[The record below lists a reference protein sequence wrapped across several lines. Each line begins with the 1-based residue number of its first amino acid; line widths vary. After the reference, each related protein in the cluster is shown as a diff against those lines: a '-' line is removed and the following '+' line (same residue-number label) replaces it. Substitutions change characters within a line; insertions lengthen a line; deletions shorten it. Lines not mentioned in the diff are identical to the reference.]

1 MIKVYRAYHKKEI
14 INIENASKNTTYTCV
29 YCNGIL
35 IPKQGTIMRH
45 HFAHKT
51 AGECTLTNDK
61 NPLLSKRSSF
71 WAKSP
76 IEYLNKFNS
85 DLVAKEAEL
94 TNQVQAVS
102 QVQTEFK
109 NALKLLRD
117 ISKPYKNGKMPK
129 NRMDNKAVLDQLKK
143 FIKDPDKCERPDF
156 TKVSHSSFEYYYT
169 NDQRIKSYN
178 AWMYE
183 HAIPDGLYE
192 ANKGLALYNLDPN
205 TDLHTFQN
213 HKKDLDQITLYF
225 LEIELPEGNHI
236 YKIGITRRDIQDRL
250 IEIKYD
256 LKDLEPKSIE
266 VLYKIKGMSPL
277 EKYYLKRY
285 KKAQYK
291 IGNHQEYFKFYPEVI
306 NHIKEELRKLSYL
319 DIDRVQAIK
328 QGMKGNLGGRP
339 KEKESVIKFFNKPKT
354 KLIIEHLEKGKGV
367 REISRDLSVSV
378 NTIRK
383 TKSLIEEV

>member
-1 MIKVYRAYHKKEI
+1 MIKVYRAYHKNDI

-35 IPKQGTIMRH
+35 IPKQGKIMRH

-71 WAKSP
+71 WEKSP
-76 IEYLNKFNS
+76 IDYLNKFNR
-85 DLVAKEAEL
+85 DLDAQETQL
-94 TNQVQAVS
+94 SNLVQAVAQS
-102 QVQTEFK
+102 QIEFK
-109 NALKLLRD
+109 NALKLLKN

-129 NRMDNKAVLDQLKK
+129 NRMENKAVLNQLKK
-143 FIKDPDKCERPDF
+143 FIKYPDKNERPDF
-156 TKVSHSSFEYYYT
+156 TKVKHSTFEYYYAG
-169 NDQRIKSYN
+169 DQKIMSYN
-178 AWMYE
+178 AWMYDNLV
-183 HAIPDGLYE
+183 PDALYQ
-192 ANKGLALYNLDPN
+192 ANRDLALYNLDPHK
-205 TDLHTFQN
+205 DLLTFQN

-225 LEIELPEGNHI
+225 LKIELPEGNHI
-236 YKIGITRRDIQDRL
+236 HKIGITRRDIQDRL

-256 LKDLEPKSIE
+256 LKELEPKSIE

-291 IGNHQEYFKFYPEVI
+291 IGKHQEYFKFYPEVI
-306 NHIKEELRKLSYL
+306 NHIEEELRKLSYL
-319 DIDRVQAIK
+319 DIDRVNAIK
-328 QGMKGNLGGRP
+328 QGMGDNTGGRP
-339 KEKESVIKFFNKPKT
+339 KVKESVTRFLDKPKT
-354 KLIIEHLEKGKGV
+354 KLIIEHLEKGKGI

-383 TKSLIEEV
+383 TKSLIEEA